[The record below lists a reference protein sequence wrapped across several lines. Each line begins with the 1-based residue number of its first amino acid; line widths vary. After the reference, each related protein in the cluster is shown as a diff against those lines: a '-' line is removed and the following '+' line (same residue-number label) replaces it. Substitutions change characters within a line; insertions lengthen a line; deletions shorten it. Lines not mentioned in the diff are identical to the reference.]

1 MRQTYLDRVRGFAV
15 LVMIEAHV
23 LDAWTRL
30 ADRHTTAY
38 RYALMLGGYG
48 APLFL
53 FLAGVTFVLSAE
65 SKYRKTGDFGAA
77 WRYVQR
83 RGWQIFGLAFLFR
96 LQSFILTGGY
106 NLSGLLNVDIL
117 NVMGPAIVL
126 MGFAGSRCSTR
137 ARRAVVFAVLAASI
151 SMFTPIVRTT
161 TLLSWLPD
169 PVEWYLKPTPERA
182 NFTLFPWAG
191 FVLAGA
197 LVGEVMDGL
206 RSADRAFRLQMAL
219 ATAGVVAIVAAH
231 EASLRPS
238 IYPVSD
244 YWTTSPTFFFL
255 RTGVITLLLP
265 VAFLWE
271 RAPWRGLISQW
282 SPIEEL
288 GRASLF
294 VYWVH
299 VEMVYGVIGLPL
311 RHNLGF
317 RSAIVAD
324 VLFSAFILALVLLKN
339 RLISIRK
346 AGALSTAGPTPA
358 SI

>member
-1 MRQTYLDRVRGFAV
+1 
-15 LVMIEAHV
+15 
-23 LDAWTRL
+23 
-30 ADRHTTAY
+30 
-38 RYALMLGGYG
+38 
-48 APLFL
+48 
-53 FLAGVTFVLSAE
+53 
-65 SKYRKTGDFGAA
+65 
-77 WRYVQR
+77 
-83 RGWQIFGLAFLFR
+83 
-96 LQSFILTGGY
+96 
-106 NLSGLLNVDIL
+106 
-117 NVMGPAIVL
+117 
-126 MGFAGSRCSTR
+126 
-137 ARRAVVFAVLAASI
+137 
-151 SMFTPIVRTT
+151 
-161 TLLSWLPD
+161 
-169 PVEWYLKPTPERA
+169 VEWYLRPTPERA

-206 RSADRAFRLQMAL
+206 RSADRVFRLQMAL